1 MKFRK
6 ITAIA
11 LILIL
16 ALSVLSAC
24 APQRTADAGEGIS
37 IVSTV
42 FPSYDF
48 AREITAGTNARVT
61 LLLQPGEEVHSFDPT
76 SQDIIRVSSADLFL
90 FVGGENDTWIDG
102 VLSGLDK
109 SVNTFRMMD
118 YVTLYEE
125 ELVEGMQADESH
137 SHDHEHEHE
146 EGEEAHDHE
155 HEEGEEA
162 HDHEH
167 EEGEEAHDHEHE
179 EGEEAH
185 DHEHEEGEG
194 HEWDEHVWTAPV
206 NAIAIV
212 KAMTAELVKI
222 DPANAKAYQANA
234 DAYVAQLEALDQSF
248 WAVVNAAARKT
259 VVFADRFPVR
269 YFVEEFG
276 LEYYAAFPGCSAETE
291 PSAATVASLID
302 RVNAEGIPVVFYI
315 EMSNQQMAN
324 TVAEATGAQTMLFHT
339 CHNVTKAEF
348 ENGESYLSLM
358 QGNLLTLQAALN

>member
-1 MKFRK
+1 MKSRK

-11 LILIL
+11 LILAL
-16 ALSVLSAC
+16 ALFALSAC
-24 APQRTADAGEGIS
+24 APQEAATTGEEGIS

-48 AREITAGTNARVT
+48 ARQITAGTDAKVT

-90 FVGGENDTWIDG
+90 YVGGENDAWIDG

-125 ELVEGMQADESH
+125 ELVEGMQVDESH
-137 SHDHEHEHE
+137 SHGHSHEEGEEAHEHE
-146 EGEEAHDHE
+146 EGEEAHE
-155 HEEGEEA
+155 HEEGA
-162 HDHEH
+162 
-167 EEGEEAHDHEHE
+167 
-179 EGEEAH
+179 
-185 DHEHEEGEG
+185 G

-206 NAIAIV
+206 NAISIV
-212 KAMTAELVKI
+212 KAMTAALIEI
-222 DPANAKAYQANA
+222 DPANAKAYQSNA
-234 DAYVAQLEALDQSF
+234 DTYVKELEALDKLF
-248 WAVVNAAARKT
+248 WDVVNTGNRKT

-276 LEYYAAFPGCSAETE
+276 LDYYAAFPGCSAETE

-302 RVNAEGIPVVFYI
+302 RINAESIPVVFYI

-324 TVAEATGAQTMLFHT
+324 TVAEATNAATMLFHT
-339 CHNVTKAEF
+339 CHNVTKVEF
-348 ENGESYLSLM
+348 ESGATYLSLM
-358 QGNLLTLQAALN
+358 QNNVLALLLALN

>member
-1 MKFRK
+1 
-6 ITAIA
+6 
-11 LILIL
+11 
-16 ALSVLSAC
+16 
-24 APQRTADAGEGIS
+24 
-37 IVSTV
+37 V

-155 HEEGEEA
+155 HEEGEK
-162 HDHEH
+162 
-167 EEGEEAHDHEHE
+167 
-179 EGEEAH
+179 AH